1 MPESILSTQT
11 KEGTKMEL
19 NGINSNSYTAYPTAA
34 SQATASTSEDIKA
47 NTEDTAAVYE
57 KSTSTTDTAYN
68 SKGKNNK
75 VDQATIDKLK
85 ADAEA
90 RYSQLAS
97 LVEKLM
103 TKQGDT
109 YKYATLSD
117 LMKGVQSGE
126 VSVDAD
132 VVAQAK
138 KDVADDGY
146 WGVEQTAERIVS
158 FAKALTGGDSS
169 KVEEMRSAIEK
180 GFSEA
185 TKTWGDEL
193 PEISS
198 KTYDRVN
205 EMLDEWA
212 KEASN

>member
-1 MPESILSTQT
+1 
-11 KEGTKMEL
+11 MEL
-19 NGINSNSYTAYPTAA
+19 NGINSSSYATNTYPASTISTAA
-34 SQATASTSEDIKA
+34 STEAVKA
-47 NTEDTAAVYE
+47 VDKAAVYE
-57 KSTSTTDTAYN
+57 KSETTTSTTYKTN
-68 SKGKNNK
+68 SK

-90 RYSQLAS
+90 RYANLAS

-103 TKQGDT
+103 TKQGQT

-126 VSVDAD
+126 IEVDPAT
-132 VVAQAK
+132 VEQAK

-146 WGVEQTAERIVS
+146 WGVEQTADRIAS
-158 FAKALTGGDSS
+158 FAKALTGGDAS
-169 KVEEMRSAIEK
+169 KVEEMRKAIEK
-180 GFSEA
+180 GFGEA
-185 TKTWGDEL
+185 TKTWGSDL
-193 PEISS
+193 PEISQ

-212 KEASN
+212 AETSK